1 MAITRYTVYG
11 TFDDLIRLYRR
22 ALKKGYSYGE
32 IDPVPVT
39 QYDSARPASDKT
51 NEITFSW
58 KYNLRKKKVN
68 TILLNGHSANFARR
82 GVPRVLLYRNY
93 ADRTVNQPDFELF
106 KLTLTKE

>member
-1 MAITRYTVYG
+1 MAITRYKVYG
-11 TFDDLIRLYRR
+11 TFDDLIKLYRR

-32 IDPVPVT
+32 IEPVPVI
-39 QYDSARPASDKT
+39 QYNSASSASDPV

-58 KYNLRKKKVN
+58 KYNLRKQKVK
-68 TILLNGHSANFARR
+68 TILLNGHSTNFAPR